1 MFVQIHFIKIS
12 SRFYPNFDWIKFGE
26 SHDGSE
32 ICDLDDFLLLIDI
45 FVSFKDCSHTEL
57 VANGVCNDESNNA
70 ECNFDGGD
78 CSNSTTTQ
86 ATTSGKKI
94 EIIPKIFLFL

>member
-1 MFVQIHFIKIS
+1 MMDLKYVMIFFL
-12 SRFYPNFDWIKFGE
+12 RF
-26 SHDGSE
+26 
-32 ICDLDDFLLLIDI
+32 DLDDFLLLIDI
-45 FVSFKDCSHTEL
+45 FISYKDCSHTEL

-94 EIIPKIFLFL
+94 DIIHRIFLVIIMYC

>member
-1 MFVQIHFIKIS
+1 MMDLKYAMKFFLMIS
-12 SRFYPNFDWIKFGE
+12 YYQLIFS
-26 SHDGSE
+26 
-32 ICDLDDFLLLIDI
+32 FLY
-45 FVSFKDCSHTEL
+45 KDCSHTEL

-94 EIIPKIFLFL
+94 ELIPK